1 MTLDGDI
8 GAVLAGLQDGKQSE
22 SDGWAH
28 VLAQKGPGRIEYL
41 LNQLL
46 GMGLCV
52 RDVDG
57 MKVTPRGNGVTIEPL
72 ELEIDPVP
80 AEMLTLESDDDTND
94 DDTEMSDDGND
105 ADDV

>member
-1 MTLDGDI
+1 MVTL
-8 GAVLAGLQDGKQSE
+8 GAVLAGLQDGKQNE

-28 VLAQKGPGRIEYL
+28 VLATKGPGRIEYL

-52 RDVDG
+52 RDGDG

-72 ELEIDPVP
+72 EVEP
-80 AEMLTLESDDDTND
+80 ASIASGNDDTND

-105 ADDV
+105 EDDV